1 MRKVGTCLIILVS
14 FLLGSCVREPLIG
27 EVFDIAEL
35 QSEFEWV
42 TLKSGKEEGFLE
54 PLMKF
59 EVYRTSEYSFN
70 QIQNHLNKNLER
82 IEPGYYLNNEFDDY
96 LRENGLRILN
106 VNSSMISSN
115 PFDDHYRIY
124 FLSDSQTIAV
134 LWINLAVHQSW

>member
-1 MRKVGTCLIILVS
+1 MRKVGTSLIILLL
-14 FLLGSCVREPLIG
+14 FLLGSCAQEPLIDK
-27 EVFDIAEL
+27 VFEIAEL

-59 EVYRTSEYSFN
+59 EVYRTTEQSFK
-70 QIQNHLNKNLER
+70 QIQDHLSGHLKR
-82 IEPGYYLNNEFDDY
+82 IEPGYYLNNEFNDF

-106 VNSSMISSN
+106 VNSSIVSSN
-115 PFDDHYRIY
+115 PFDDHYRVY

-134 LWINLAVHQSW
+134 LWINSN

>member
-1 MRKVGTCLIILVS
+1 MRNVGTCLIVLVS
-14 FLLGSCVREPLIG
+14 FLLGSCVREPLIS

-35 QSEFEWV
+35 KSEFELV

-70 QIQNHLNKNLER
+70 QIQNHLNGQLEQ
-82 IEPGYYLNNEFDDY
+82 IEPGYYLNNEFDDF

-115 PFDDHYRIY
+115 PFDDHYRVY

-134 LWINLAVHQSW
+134 LWINSN

>member
-14 FLLGSCVREPLIG
+14 FLLGSCVLEPLIG
-27 EVFDIAEL
+27 EVLDIAEI

-59 EVYRTSEYSFN
+59 EVYRTSELSFN
-70 QIQNHLNKNLER
+70 LIQNHLSGYLNR
-82 IEPGYYLNNEFDDY
+82 IEPGYYLNNEFDDF

-115 PFDDHYRIY
+115 PFDDHYRVY

-134 LWINLAVHQSW
+134 LWINSI

>member
-27 EVFDIAEL
+27 EVLDIAEI

-59 EVYRTSEYSFN
+59 EVYRTTEQSFN
-70 QIQNHLNKNLER
+70 QIQNHLSGYLNR
-82 IEPGYYLNNEFDDY
+82 IEPGYYLNNEFDDF

-115 PFDDHYRIY
+115 PFDDHYRVY

-134 LWINLAVHQSW
+134 FWINSN

>member
-1 MRKVGTCLIILVS
+1 MRNVATYLSVLLL
-14 FLLGSCVREPLIG
+14 FLLGSCVREPLIS

-35 QSEFEWV
+35 QSDFEWV

-59 EVYRTSEYSFN
+59 EVYRTSYLK
-70 QIQNHLNKNLER
+70 QIQDHLSGHLKR
-82 IEPGYYLNNEFDDY
+82 IEPGYYLNNEFDDF

-106 VNSSMISSN
+106 VNSSMINSN
-115 PFDDHYRIY
+115 PFDNHYRVY

-134 LWINLAVHQSW
+134 LWINSI

>member
-42 TLKSGKEEGFLE
+42 TLNSGKEEGFLE

-70 QIQNHLNKNLER
+70 QIQNHLSRHLKR
-82 IEPGYYLNNEFDDY
+82 IEPGYYLNDEFDDF

-115 PFDDHYRIY
+115 PFDDHYRVY

-134 LWINLAVHQSW
+134 LWINLI

>member
-1 MRKVGTCLIILVS
+1 MRRVGTCLIILLL
-14 FLLGSCVREPLIG
+14 FLLGSCAQEPLIDK
-27 EVFDIAEL
+27 VFEIAKL

-42 TLKSGKEEGFLE
+42 TLKSGNEEGFLE

-70 QIQNHLNKNLER
+70 QIQNHLSGYLER
-82 IEPGYYLNNEFDDY
+82 IEPGYYLNNEFDDF

-115 PFDDHYRIY
+115 PFDDHYRVY

-134 LWINLAVHQSW
+134 LWINSI

>member
-1 MRKVGTCLIILVS
+1 MRNVGTCLIILVS
-14 FLLGSCVREPLIG
+14 FLLGSCAQEPLIG

-42 TLKSGKEEGFLE
+42 TLTSGKEEGFLE

-70 QIQNHLNKNLER
+70 QIQNHLSRQLKR
-82 IEPGYYLNNEFDDY
+82 IEPGYYLNDEFDDF

-115 PFDDHYRIY
+115 PFDDHYRVY

-134 LWINLAVHQSW
+134 LWINSN

>member
-1 MRKVGTCLIILVS
+1 MRKVDTCLIILVS
-14 FLLGSCVREPLIG
+14 FLLGSCVREPLLG

-59 EVYRTSEYSFN
+59 EVYRTSELSFN
-70 QIQNHLNKNLER
+70 KIQNSLSGYLNR
-82 IEPGYYLNNEFDDY
+82 IEPGYYLNNEFDDF

-115 PFDDHYRIY
+115 PFDDHYRVY
-124 FLSDSQTIAV
+124 FFSDSQTIAV
-134 LWINLAVHQSW
+134 LWINSI

>member
-1 MRKVGTCLIILVS
+1 MRKVGTFLIILVS

-35 QSEFEWV
+35 QSEFEWI
-42 TLKSGKEEGFLE
+42 TLKSGMEEGFLE

-70 QIQNHLNKNLER
+70 QIQNHLSRDLKR
-82 IEPGYYLNNEFDDY
+82 IEPGYYLNDEFDDF

-115 PFDDHYRIY
+115 HFDDHYRVY

-134 LWINLAVHQSW
+134 LWINSF

>member
-1 MRKVGTCLIILVS
+1 MRNVATYLSVLLL
-14 FLLGSCVREPLIG
+14 FLLGSCVREPLIS

-35 QSEFEWV
+35 QSDFEWV

-59 EVYRTSEYSFN
+59 EVYRTSYLK
-70 QIQNHLNKNLER
+70 QIQDHLSGHLKR
-82 IEPGYYLNNEFDDY
+82 IEPGYYLNNEFDDF

-106 VNSSMISSN
+106 VNSSMINSKT
-115 PFDDHYRIY
+115 FDDHYRVY

-134 LWINLAVHQSW
+134 LWINSI

>member
-1 MRKVGTCLIILVS
+1 MRNVNTYMIILFS
-14 FLLGSCVREPLIG
+14 FLLVSCAQDSLID

-42 TLKSGKEEGFLE
+42 TLESGKEEGFLE

-70 QIQNHLNKNLER
+70 QIQIHLNEHLER

-115 PFDDHYRIY
+115 PFDDHYRVY

-134 LWINLAVHQSW
+134 LWINSI

>member
-35 QSEFEWV
+35 KSEFELV

-59 EVYRTSEYSFN
+59 EVYRTTEQSFN
-70 QIQNHLNKNLER
+70 QIQDHLSGHLKR
-82 IEPGYYLNNEFDDY
+82 IEPGYYLNIEFDDF
-96 LRENGLRILN
+96 LRVNGLKILN
-106 VNSSMISSN
+106 VNSSIISSN
-115 PFDDHYRIY
+115 PFDDHYRVY

-134 LWINLAVHQSW
+134 LWINSN

>member
-1 MRKVGTCLIILVS
+1 MRNVTTYLIIVLL
-14 FLLGSCVREPLIG
+14 FLLGSCAQEPLID

-54 PLMKF
+54 PQMKF
-59 EVYRTSEYSFN
+59 EVYRTTEQSFK
-70 QIQNHLNKNLER
+70 QIQDHLSGHLKR
-82 IEPGYYLNNEFDDY
+82 IEPGYYLNNEFDDF
-96 LRENGLRILN
+96 LMENGLRILN

-115 PFDDHYRIY
+115 PFDDHYRVY

-134 LWINLAVHQSW
+134 LWINSN

>member
-1 MRKVGTCLIILVS
+1 MRNVATYLSVLLL
-14 FLLGSCVREPLIG
+14 FLLGSCVREPLIS

-35 QSEFEWV
+35 QSDFEWV

-59 EVYRTSEYSFN
+59 EVYRTSYLK
-70 QIQNHLNKNLER
+70 QIQDHLSGHLKR
-82 IEPGYYLNNEFDDY
+82 IEPGYYLNNEFDDF

-106 VNSSMISSN
+106 VNSSMINSN
-115 PFDDHYRIY
+115 TFDDHYRVY

-134 LWINLAVHQSW
+134 LWINSI

>member
-1 MRKVGTCLIILVS
+1 MRNVGTCLIILVS

-42 TLKSGKEEGFLE
+42 TLTSGKEEGFLE

-70 QIQNHLNKNLER
+70 QIQNHLSRQLKR
-82 IEPGYYLNNEFDDY
+82 IEPGYYLNDEFDDF

-115 PFDDHYRIY
+115 PFDDHYRVY

-134 LWINLAVHQSW
+134 LWINSI

>member
-1 MRKVGTCLIILVS
+1 MRNVATYLSVLLL
-14 FLLGSCVREPLIG
+14 FLLGSCVREPLIS

-35 QSEFEWV
+35 QSDFEWV

-59 EVYRTSEYSFN
+59 EVYRTSYLK
-70 QIQNHLNKNLER
+70 QIQDHLSGHLKR
-82 IEPGYYLNNEFDDY
+82 IEPGYYLNNEFDDF

-106 VNSSMISSN
+106 VNSSMINSN
-115 PFDDHYRIY
+115 PFDDHYRVY

-134 LWINLAVHQSW
+134 LWINSI

>member
-1 MRKVGTCLIILVS
+1 MRKVDTCLIILVS
-14 FLLGSCVREPLIG
+14 FLLGSCVREPLLG
-27 EVFDIAEL
+27 EVLDIAEI

-59 EVYRTSEYSFN
+59 EVYRTTEQSFK
-70 QIQNHLNKNLER
+70 QIQDHLNRHLKR
-82 IEPGYYLNNEFDDY
+82 IEPGYYLNNEFDDF
-96 LRENGLRILN
+96 LREKGLRILN

-115 PFDDHYRIY
+115 PFDDHYRVY

-134 LWINLAVHQSW
+134 LWINSI

>member
-1 MRKVGTCLIILVS
+1 MRRVGTCLIILLL
-14 FLLGSCVREPLIG
+14 FLLGSCAQEPLIDK
-27 EVFDIAEL
+27 VFEIAEL

-70 QIQNHLNKNLER
+70 QIQNHLNGQLER
-82 IEPGYYLNNEFDDY
+82 IEPGYYLNNEFDDF
-96 LRENGLRILN
+96 LRENGLRVLN

-115 PFDDHYRIY
+115 PFDDHFRVY

-134 LWINLAVHQSW
+134 LWINSN

>member
-1 MRKVGTCLIILVS
+1 MRNVGTCLIILVS

-35 QSEFEWV
+35 QSEFEWI
-42 TLKSGKEEGFLE
+42 TLKSGMEEGFLE

-70 QIQNHLNKNLER
+70 QIQNHLSRDLKR
-82 IEPGYYLNNEFDDY
+82 IEPGYYLNDEFDDF

-115 PFDDHYRIY
+115 HFDDHYRVY

-134 LWINLAVHQSW
+134 LWINSF

>member
-1 MRKVGTCLIILVS
+1 MRNVGTCLIILVS

-59 EVYRTSEYSFN
+59 EVYRTTEQSFK
-70 QIQNHLNKNLER
+70 QIQDHLSGHLNR
-82 IEPGYYLNNEFDDY
+82 IEPGYYLNNEFDDF
-96 LRENGLRILN
+96 LMENGLRVLN

-115 PFDDHYRIY
+115 PFDDHYRVY

-134 LWINLAVHQSW
+134 LWIN